1 MSGALPKLNATP
13 THELTIPSS
22 GQKVSYRPYLVKEE
36 KILLLAFES
45 KDEKQA
51 MQAMVDTIIA
61 CVNEKLNPKTFTS
74 FDVEYMFTQIRS
86 KSVGETTKINVACSE
101 CGTNNEQTINLA
113 ELKVEVPETNNVI
126 ELTDNISVELKYP
139 SFEAFIKNYGKDQTE
154 TEFSYMVI
162 NNCIDAVINGETR
175 ISADEVSVKE
185 LSEFVESMSSQQ
197 FQSIADYVQNMPQ
210 LEDTVN
216 FTCSNCGHEN
226 NRKLKGISD
235 FFS

>member
-1 MSGALPKLNATP
+1 
-13 THELTIPSS
+13 
-22 GQKVSYRPYLVKEE
+22 
-36 KILLLAFES
+36 
-45 KDEKQA
+45 
-51 MQAMVDTIIA
+51 MQAMVDTIVA

-101 CGTNNEQTINLA
+101 CGTMHEQTINLA
-113 ELKVEVPETNNVI
+113 ELKVEVPEINNVI
-126 ELTDNISVELKYP
+126 ELTDTISVELKYP

-226 NRKLKGISD
+226 NRTLKGISD

>member
-51 MQAMVDTIIA
+51 MQAMVDTIVA
-61 CVNEKLNPKTFTS
+61 CVNEKVNTEKLTA

-86 KSVGETTKINVACSE
+86 KSVGETTKVNIACSE
-101 CGTNNEQTINLA
+101 CETMHEHTINLA
-113 ELKVEVPETNNVI
+113 ELEVKIPEINNVI
-126 ELTDNISVELKYP
+126 ELTDEISAELRYP
-139 SFEAFIKNYGKDQTE
+139 PFNAFIKNYGTDQSE
-154 TEFSYMVI
+154 TEFSYMII

-175 ISADEVSVKE
+175 ISADEVSLKDIK
-185 LSEFVESMSSQQ
+185 EFVESMNSKQ
-197 FQSIADYVQNMPQ
+197 FQSVADYIQSMPT
-210 LEDTVN
+210 LEKTVDFECTN
-216 FTCSNCGHEN
+216 CSHKN
-226 NRKLKGISD
+226 NTTLRGISD

>member
-51 MQAMVDTIIA
+51 MQAMVDTIVA

-101 CGTNNEQTINLA
+101 CETMNEQTINLA
-113 ELKVEVPETNNVI
+113 ELKVEVPEINNVI
-126 ELTDNISVELKYP
+126 ELTDTISVELKYP

-175 ISADEVSVKE
+175 ISADEVSLKDIK
-185 LSEFVESMSSQQ
+185 EFVESMNSKQ
-197 FQSIADYVQNMPQ
+197 FQSVADYIQSMPT
-210 LEDTVN
+210 LEKTVEFECTN
-216 FTCSNCGHEN
+216 CSHKN
-226 NRKLKGISD
+226 NTTLRGISD

>member
-1 MSGALPKLNATP
+1 MF
-13 THELTIPSS
+13 
-22 GQKVSYRPYLVKEE
+22 
-36 KILLLAFES
+36 LL
-45 KDEKQA
+45 
-51 MQAMVDTIIA
+51 
-61 CVNEKLNPKTFTS
+61 
-74 FDVEYMFTQIRS
+74 FTQIRS

-113 ELKVEVPETNNVI
+113 ELKVEVPEINNVI

-162 NNCIDAVINGETR
+162 NNCIDAVISGETR

>member
-1 MSGALPKLNATP
+1 
-13 THELTIPSS
+13 
-22 GQKVSYRPYLVKEE
+22 
-36 KILLLAFES
+36 
-45 KDEKQA
+45 
-51 MQAMVDTIIA
+51 
-61 CVNEKLNPKTFTS
+61 
-74 FDVEYMFTQIRS
+74 
-86 KSVGETTKINVACSE
+86 
-101 CGTNNEQTINLA
+101 
-113 ELKVEVPETNNVI
+113 
-126 ELTDNISVELKYP
+126 
-139 SFEAFIKNYGKDQTE
+139 
-154 TEFSYMVI
+154 MVI

>member
-51 MQAMVDTIIA
+51 MQAMVDTIVA

-101 CGTNNEQTINLA
+101 CETMNEQTINLA

-175 ISADEVSVKE
+175 ISADEVSLKDIK
-185 LSEFVESMSSQQ
+185 EFVESMNSKQ
-197 FQSIADYVQNMPQ
+197 FQSVADYIQSMPT
-210 LEDTVN
+210 LEKTVEFECTN
-216 FTCSNCGHEN
+216 CSHKN
-226 NRKLKGISD
+226 NTTLRGISD

>member
-45 KDEKQA
+45 QDEKQA

-113 ELKVEVPETNNVI
+113 ELKVEVPEINNVI

-162 NNCIDAVINGETR
+162 NNCIDAVISGETR
-175 ISADEVSVKE
+175 ISADEVSLKDIK
-185 LSEFVESMSSQQ
+185 EFVESMNSKQ
-197 FQSIADYVQNMPQ
+197 FQSVADYIQSMPT
-210 LEDTVN
+210 LEKTVEFECTN
-216 FTCSNCGHEN
+216 CSHKN
-226 NRKLKGISD
+226 NTTLRGISD